1 MNKVKLF
8 IGLVMTI
15 CIFSSCSCNDCD
27 SKLYTTSAKI
37 YLINETSVVI
47 KSVSNSLGYIIQ
59 PGDTLIHTE
68 SHTNEYGEKPSI
80 DNYDP
85 FATLSGSRLF
95 IYGDNSK
102 CELGLHKI
110 ENYENRKEVN
120 PLEFEFTFRFTEE
133 KKAKAQNC
141 N

>member
-1 MNKVKLF
+1 MNKIKFLIVG
-8 IGLVMTI
+8 II
-15 CIFSSCSCNDCD
+15 CTYLTCCTQTETQ
-27 SKLYTTSAKI
+27 YTTSAKI
-37 YLINETSVVI
+37 YLINETSVIV
-47 KSVSNSLGYIIQ
+47 KSDDILGYVLQ

-85 FATLSGSRLF
+85 FATNNSLF
-95 IYGDNSK
+95 IYGDNSQ

-110 ENYENRKEVN
+110 ENYENRKEVG

-133 KKAKAQNC
+133 KKENSESC
-141 N
+141 NL